1 MNKLIFGVVPMFLLQ
16 IPALMFTFIA
26 YNILALINTD
36 LINQVLFS
44 FPLISGASFS
54 VTVSDLLLAFGIL
67 FLTIEVIKATRT
79 NTTSVVDHMLSM
91 VVFVAFLIE
100 FLTIPFAGTSTF
112 FLLMLMALA
121 DVIAGFSVSIA
132 SARRDFGGSIVN

>member
-1 MNKLIFGVVPMFLLQ
+1 MFFLQ
-16 IPALMFTFIA
+16 IPALLITLIA
-26 YNILALINTD
+26 YNVLALVNND

-54 VTVSDLLLAFGIL
+54 VSVSDLLLAFGIL

-79 NTTSVVDHMLSM
+79 NTTSVIDHMLSM

-100 FLTIPFAGTSTF
+100 FLTLPFAGTSTF

-132 SARRDFGGSIVN
+132 AARRDFGGSIVN

>member
-1 MNKLIFGVVPMFLLQ
+1 MFLLQ